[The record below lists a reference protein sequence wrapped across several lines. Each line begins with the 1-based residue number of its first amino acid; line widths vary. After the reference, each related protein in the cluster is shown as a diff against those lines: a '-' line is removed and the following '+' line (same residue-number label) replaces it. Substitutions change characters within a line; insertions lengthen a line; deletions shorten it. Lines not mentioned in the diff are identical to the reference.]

1 MKTLFEY
8 AVVRF
13 MPFAETQEFANVG
26 IVLWASSPNIV
37 LTKLAPA
44 PFTRINNFF
53 EDLDGNLYKK
63 ARHFMVMELER
74 IKNYAMHSEGKQLDA
89 IMHELTRHRE
99 GVMTF
104 SETGALL
111 AEHPETVLNQ
121 LYRTFIG
128 RDLPANKEQRERI
141 MVKELRSRLNSFPL
155 QYKEKSLDTG
165 FGQIKVPL
173 VAEIGNCLRA
183 IKPMAFN
190 QAKPIDIAD
199 HGDKWISRVRHALD
213 AKTIEPDDFLFTIE
227 PPKSKKEDVLM
238 AYESVQKGMRRLG
251 VNVIPYQSTAE
262 IIKFAEP
269 DKLYTAPQDFK
280 LS

>member
-26 IVLWASSPNIV
+26 IVLWASSPNLV

-44 PFTRINNFF
+44 PFARINNFF

-74 IKNYAMHSEGKQLDA
+74 IRNYAMHSEGNKLDT
-89 IMHELTRHRE
+89 IMQELTRHRE
-99 GVMTF
+99 GVITF

-111 AEHPETVLNQ
+111 SDNPEAILDQ
-121 LYRTFIG
+121 LYRTYIG
-128 RDLPANKEQRERI
+128 RDLPVSKEQRERM
-141 MVKELRSRLNSFPL
+141 MVRELKSRLNNLPL
-155 QYKEKSLDTG
+155 KYKEQSLTTG
-165 FGQIKVPL
+165 FGQIRVPL
-173 VAEIGNCLRA
+173 VTKIGCNLRA

-190 QAKPIDIAD
+190 QTKPIDIAD
-199 HGDKWISRVRHALD
+199 HGDKWIARIRHALD
-213 AKTIEPDDFLFTIE
+213 AKAIEPSDFLFTVE
-227 PPKSKKEDVLM
+227 PPKSNKDEVLL
-238 AYESVQKGMRRLG
+238 AYESVQKGMKKLG
-251 VNVIPYQSTAE
+251 VNVIPYESTNK

-269 DKLYTAPQDFK
+269 TKQLSDPTDFS
-280 LS
+280 LN